1 MLNSK
6 IASPYRD
13 VPPPHKMKALAGL
26 VGLLLASSSYAADD
40 SDSLLDLSFEEL
52 TKVKVIIATGTEQ
65 TIADA
70 PSVVTVVTAED
81 IKLTGATN
89 LTEILETVP
98 GIHIKSSPFGNRPL
112 VRMRGS
118 TSTQTLLM
126 VNGTP
131 MKDLVWAFGI
141 FWKGLPASSIARIEV
156 IRGPGSALYG
166 ADASA
171 GVINVITK
179 TATKIEDTELGLR
192 AGSFDTQTAWM
203 QSGGQWHGFDLGMTA
218 EFSTTDGHD
227 PKIKADGQTRLDN
240 TFASNASLAPGKAQY
255 GWDNQDIR
263 FSIANE
269 HWRFLASYMKHD
281 NLETGMTG
289 AGNLDPVTSADD
301 ERYDL
306 DLIYKNDDFSK
317 DWGVEAKIHYQD
329 LDYSSGDGFQENPPG
344 ATFPD
349 GTYPDGLIN
358 HMDSSER
365 QLRFEASSLYS
376 GISNHSIR
384 VGAGYNWQD
393 LYEVEQQRNFGQGP
407 DGSTLPAGG
416 PVVDVSDTPFA
427 FAPEKTRRIRHIFL
441 QDVWTLT
448 DDWQLTI
455 GARYDHYSDF
465 GDTVNPRLALIW
477 KSTAKLTTKL
487 MYGEAFRA
495 PSFQELYAD
504 TSRTLAN
511 PDLDPEES
519 ETIELAF
526 TYAATKNVNL
536 SMNLFHFEISDFIR
550 AQLVP
555 GQSRPQFKNTG
566 KHKTVGV
573 EIEASWQATQHLKLS
588 GNYTYRDP
596 DDNEFRVVEEPEQ
609 DAYLRSDWQLAP
621 GWNWNIQ
628 ANWIA
633 DRERADS
640 DPRSNVD
647 NYTITDTTI
656 RYSGLKQW
664 EFAASA
670 RNLFDEDAREHTGQ
684 AIPDDLPLPERNFYA
699 EVRYK
704 F

>member
-1 MLNSK
+1 MINSHNTNAYRPIFSFHKVK
-6 IASPYRD
+6 ILTGISS
-13 VPPPHKMKALAGL
+13 
-26 VGLLLASSSYAADD
+26 LLLTSFSYAADE
-40 SDSLLDLSFEEL
+40 SNSLLDLSLEEL
-52 TKVKVIIATGTEQ
+52 SKVKVIIATGTEQ

-89 LTEILETVP
+89 LTEILESIP
-98 GIHIKSSPFGNRPL
+98 GIHIKSNNFGFRPL
-112 VRMRGS
+112 IQMRGA
-118 TSTQTLLM
+118 TSFQTLLM

-141 FWKGLPASSIARIEV
+141 FWKGLPASSIERIEV

-179 TATKIEDTELGLR
+179 TAAKIEDTEVGLR

-227 PKIKADGQTRLDN
+227 PKIKVDGQSRLD
-240 TFASNASLAPGKAQY
+240 TRFGSDASLAPGKAQY

-281 NLETGMTG
+281 DLKTGMTG

-301 ERYDL
+301 KRYDL
-306 DLIYKNDDFSK
+306 DLIYKNDDFSQN
-317 DWGVEAKIHYQD
+317 WGVEAKIHYQD

-344 ATFPD
+344 ATFSD

-358 HMDSSER
+358 HMSSSE
-365 QLRFEASSLYS
+365 QQFRFETSGLYS

-384 VGAGYNWQD
+384 LGAGYNWQD
-393 LYEVEQQRNFGQGP
+393 LYNVEQQRNFGSGP
-407 DGSTLPAGG
+407 DGNTLPAGG
-416 PVVDVSDTPFA
+416 PVVDVSDTPYA
-427 FAPEKTRRIRHIFL
+427 FAPEKTRRIRYLFL
-441 QDVWTLT
+441 QDVWKLA
-448 DDWQLTI
+448 DDWELTI
-455 GARYDHYSDF
+455 GARYDNYSDF

-477 KSTAKLTTKL
+477 KSTEKLTTKL

-504 TSRTLAN
+504 TSRSLAN
-511 PDLDPEES
+511 SNLDPEES
-519 ETIELAF
+519 DTLELAF
-526 TYAATKNVNL
+526 TYAASKNLNL
-536 SMNLFHFEISDFIR
+536 NMNIFNFEITDLIR
-550 AQLVP
+550 AVSVP
-555 GQSRPQFKNTG
+555 GQSIPQFRNTG

-573 EIEASWQATQHLKLS
+573 EIEASWQASKNLRLS
-588 GNYTYRDP
+588 GNYTYLDP
-596 DDNEFRVVEEPEQ
+596 DDNEFRNVGAPEQ
-609 DAYLRSDWQLAP
+609 EAYLRSDWHLAP
-621 GWNWNIQ
+621 GWNWNLQ

-633 DRERADS
+633 DRERADN
-640 DPRSNVD
+640 DPRSSID
-647 NYTITDTTI
+647 DYIITDTTI
-656 RYSGLKQW
+656 RYNGLRQW
-664 EFAASA
+664 EFAASVH
-670 RNLFDEDAREHTGQ
+670 NLFDEDAREPTGRSTL
-684 AIPDDLPLPERNFYA
+684 DDLPLPERNFYA